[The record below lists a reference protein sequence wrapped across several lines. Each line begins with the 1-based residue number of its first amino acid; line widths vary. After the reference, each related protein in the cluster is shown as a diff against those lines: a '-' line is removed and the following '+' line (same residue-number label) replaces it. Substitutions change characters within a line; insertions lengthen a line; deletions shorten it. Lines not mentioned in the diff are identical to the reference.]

1 MSKSKSNEKL
11 AIWIPKD
18 LNSASQTMDIAK
30 TMMRDFGVTQI
41 NNDTYNNNFNE
52 YYDQHIRHNETENLT
67 FCSKNRTGINVKYLI
82 DNANKN
88 QSTFKKVHSKAEA
101 KEKRIVA
108 QAINKIVTLK
118 EEVKDL
124 KSEISQINGVKIRID
139 TVYIHDTIQIKE
151 KKNFWGKTK
160 VDTTNNE

>member
-1 MSKSKSNEKL
+1 MKYLFFFFLTGCTLSAQQQNAEQQ
-11 AIWIPKD
+11 KD
-18 LNSASQTMDIAK
+18 AE
-30 TMMRDFGVTQI
+30 
-41 NNDTYNNNFNE
+41 FN
-52 YYDQHIRHNETENLT
+52 
-67 FCSKNRTGINVKYLI
+67 KLI
-82 DNANKN
+82 DNAKQN

-124 KSEISQINGVKIRID
+124 KSEISGMKIRID

-160 VDTTNNE
+160 VDTTNNQ

>member
-1 MSKSKSNEKL
+1 MKYLFFLFLTGCTLSAQQQNAEQQ
-11 AIWIPKD
+11 KD
-18 LNSASQTMDIAK
+18 AE
-30 TMMRDFGVTQI
+30 
-41 NNDTYNNNFNE
+41 FN
-52 YYDQHIRHNETENLT
+52 
-67 FCSKNRTGINVKYLI
+67 KLI
-82 DNANKN
+82 DNANQN

-124 KSEISQINGVKIRID
+124 KSEISQMKIRID

>member
-1 MSKSKSNEKL
+1 MRYLIFFFLTGCTLSAQQQNAEQQ
-11 AIWIPKD
+11 KD
-18 LNSASQTMDIAK
+18 AE
-30 TMMRDFGVTQI
+30 
-41 NNDTYNNNFNE
+41 FN
-52 YYDQHIRHNETENLT
+52 
-67 FCSKNRTGINVKYLI
+67 KLI
-82 DNANKN
+82 DNANQN

-124 KSEISQINGVKIRID
+124 KSEISGMKVRID

>member
-1 MSKSKSNEKL
+1 MKYLFFLFLTGCTLSAQQQNAEQQ
-11 AIWIPKD
+11 KD
-18 LNSASQTMDIAK
+18 AE
-30 TMMRDFGVTQI
+30 
-41 NNDTYNNNFNE
+41 FN
-52 YYDQHIRHNETENLT
+52 
-67 FCSKNRTGINVKYLI
+67 KLI
-82 DNANKN
+82 DNAKQN
-88 QSTFKKVHSKAEA
+88 QSTFKKIHSKAEA

-124 KSEISQINGVKIRID
+124 KSEISGMKIRID

>member
-1 MSKSKSNEKL
+1 MKYLFLLFLTGCTLSAQQQNAEQQ
-11 AIWIPKD
+11 KD
-18 LNSASQTMDIAK
+18 AE
-30 TMMRDFGVTQI
+30 
-41 NNDTYNNNFNE
+41 FN
-52 YYDQHIRHNETENLT
+52 
-67 FCSKNRTGINVKYLI
+67 KLI
-82 DNANKN
+82 DNAKQN
-88 QSTFKKVHSKAEA
+88 QSTFKKIHSKAEA

-124 KSEISQINGVKIRID
+124 KSEISGMKIRID

-160 VDTTNNE
+160 VDTTNNQ

>member
-1 MSKSKSNEKL
+1 MKYLFFLFLTGCTLSAQQQNAEQQ
-11 AIWIPKD
+11 KD
-18 LNSASQTMDIAK
+18 AE
-30 TMMRDFGVTQI
+30 
-41 NNDTYNNNFNE
+41 FN
-52 YYDQHIRHNETENLT
+52 
-67 FCSKNRTGINVKYLI
+67 KLI
-82 DNANKN
+82 DNANQN

>member
-1 MSKSKSNEKL
+1 MKYLFFLFLTGCTLSAQQQNAEQQ
-11 AIWIPKD
+11 KD
-18 LNSASQTMDIAK
+18 AE
-30 TMMRDFGVTQI
+30 
-41 NNDTYNNNFNE
+41 FN
-52 YYDQHIRHNETENLT
+52 
-67 FCSKNRTGINVKYLI
+67 KLI
-82 DNANKN
+82 DNAKQN

-124 KSEISQINGVKIRID
+124 KSEISGMKIRID

-160 VDTTNNE
+160 VDTTNND

>member
-1 MSKSKSNEKL
+1 MKYLFFLFLTGCTLSAQQQNAEQQ
-11 AIWIPKD
+11 KD
-18 LNSASQTMDIAK
+18 AE
-30 TMMRDFGVTQI
+30 
-41 NNDTYNNNFNE
+41 FN
-52 YYDQHIRHNETENLT
+52 
-67 FCSKNRTGINVKYLI
+67 KLI
-82 DNANKN
+82 DNANQN

-108 QAINKIVTLK
+108 QAINKIGTLK

-124 KSEISQINGVKIRID
+124 KSEISQMKIRID

>member
-1 MSKSKSNEKL
+1 MRYLIFFFLTGCTLSAQQQDAEQQ
-11 AIWIPKD
+11 KD
-18 LNSASQTMDIAK
+18 AE
-30 TMMRDFGVTQI
+30 
-41 NNDTYNNNFNE
+41 FN
-52 YYDQHIRHNETENLT
+52 
-67 FCSKNRTGINVKYLI
+67 KLI
-82 DNANKN
+82 DNAKQN

-124 KSEISQINGVKIRID
+124 KSEISVMKVRID